1 MNKDQAGDVLR
12 AIGDLY
18 PNTFQVTETKV
29 KLLIPQLEKMDYER
43 VMANLSSFAAT
54 NKFPPTISEIAGY
67 TPEHNDSLE
76 KMRKWKEEADK
87 VDPAIKERFKR
98 DMEKLLKDK
107 SKNAEV

>member
-29 KLLIPQLEKMDYER
+29 KLLIPQLEKMDYDR
-43 VMANLSSFAAT
+43 VMANLSSFAAI
-54 NKFPPTISEIAGY
+54 NKFPPTIAEIAGY
-67 TPEHNDSLE
+67 APEHNDSLE
-76 KMRKWKEEADK
+76 KMRKWKEESAK
-87 VDPAIKERFKR
+87 VDPAVKKRFAKE
-98 DMEKLLKDK
+98 MENLFKDK